1 MRLAWRRQGPPPLR
15 PLPMTSDTALLDEP
29 TVDTVPARR
38 ERRWLGDLIGCLV
51 VCLVVLAGYHD
62 VAFGGKTFSSSAQT
76 RGGALGGEACGT
88 PNGVCEPVTYD
99 DPRVDIVAS
108 AWQLEPWARINHSSL
123 ADREVPLWNDYE
135 GAGLPLAANMQSAVF
150 DPLLAALHLHP
161 TLLVQD
167 VMFLIGLA
175 LIGLGAYAAARSI
188 TLRPLAAT
196 AAGSVFGLSGWFF
209 VYSNSH
215 WFRTY
220 LYLGFLVA
228 CVEWTLRSNRW
239 LPVLLTGASIAG
251 MVVIGMPEPT
261 FMALVAAGV
270 YSLIRVFS
278 GPRVHDR
285 WRAVG
290 RLALGGV
297 LGLALAAP
305 LLVTFGEY
313 LPLSQNTHAALAGKP
328 PATDPKSY
336 FLNWLMPKI
345 SPDVNRAMAGTRTWV
360 GAGAFMLAVCALAS
374 PKALRKYVGWPI
386 AALGALVAI
395 QIYGGSL
402 VAWTRVV
409 PYWSQVLWPTFGT
422 PIIAFCIALLAGIG
436 VQAISDHA
444 LNRRLF
450 VLLTIALV
458 SVVIVAAM
466 VTPRIIALA
475 HDVKSRGGW
484 PLALVVSVVVVVVV
498 LLIRAP
504 RLAAGIVT
512 SAIIIELLLL
522 APSGFAAPRANPYPT
537 RTWISFLQDR
547 TASDGARVFSPDG
560 LLFPDTAGVYGLRAP
575 TMLDALYIER
585 YWDYLSAFVAHGLV
599 DRYLGTGPYEPAT
612 NVAGNQMFDLL
623 GIRYVMYDDETG
635 NAPPSWSGDQYQPV
649 FRGDGVTVYEN
660 THSAPR
666 AFIVHRIARA
676 ASRSSSLA
684 FLRKGERNLFPDRSI
699 QVTNKDMRSIAV
711 IESDA
716 ESVPAVE
723 DCTDTGKGATVVEHS
738 SDSVT
743 LDVDTSCAG
752 LLVLG
757 DSYYPGWEARV
768 NGDAARIYATDVAL
782 RGVAVPRGHS
792 RVEFRYRPHSFRL
805 GVAVFLAAI
814 VAIIS
819 IALIAGFRS
828 PWWQQRSER
837 RSRVAALDPPP
848 SPGRS

>member
-1 MRLAWRRQGPPPLR
+1 
-15 PLPMTSDTALLDEP
+15 MTSDTALLERP
-29 TVDTVPARR
+29 TVDAVPARR
-38 ERRWLGDLIGCLV
+38 ERRWLGDLIGCVV

-76 RGGALGGEACGT
+76 PGGALGGEACGT
-88 PNGVCEPVTYD
+88 ANGACEPVTYD
-99 DPRVDIVAS
+99 DPRVDLGAS
-108 AWQLEPWARINHSSL
+108 AWQLEPWAQINHSSL
-123 ADREVPLWNDYE
+123 ADRVVPLWNDYE

-150 DPLLAALHLHP
+150 DPLLAPLHLRP
-161 TLLVQD
+161 TVFVQD
-167 VMFLIGLA
+167 VMFLVGLA

-188 TLRPLAAT
+188 GLGPLAAT

-251 MVVIGMPEPT
+251 MIVIGMPEPT
-261 FMALVAAGV
+261 FMALVAAGI
-270 YSLIRVFS
+270 YCLIRVFF

-285 WRAVG
+285 RRSVG
-290 RLALGGV
+290 RLALGGA

-305 LLVTFGEY
+305 LLVIFGEY
-313 LPLSQNTHAALAGKP
+313 LPLSQNTHAALGGKP

-345 SPDVNRAMAGTRTWV
+345 SPDANRAMAGTRTWV
-360 GAGAFMLAVCALAS
+360 GAGAVMLAVCAFAS
-374 PKALRKYVGWPI
+374 PRALRKYVGWPI
-386 AALGALVAI
+386 AALGALVAL
-395 QIYGGSL
+395 QIYGGGL
-402 VAWTRVV
+402 VSWTRVL

-436 VQAISDHA
+436 VQAISDRA

-450 VLLTIALV
+450 VLLTIAVLLV
-458 SVVIVAAM
+458 VMATAAG
-466 VTPRIIALA
+466 TSRIIALA

-498 LLIRAP
+498 LLIRTP

-522 APSGFAAPRANPYPT
+522 APSGFAATRANPYPA
-537 RTWISFLQDR
+537 RTWISFLQSR

-585 YWDYLSAFVAHGLV
+585 YWDYLTAFVAHGLV

-612 NVAGNQMFDLL
+612 NIAGNQMFDLL

-635 NAPPSWSGDQYQPV
+635 NAPPSWSGDQYQRV

-660 THSAPR
+660 THAAPR
-666 AFIVHRIARA
+666 AFVVHRVARV
-676 ASRSSSLA
+676 SSPSSALA
-684 FLRKGERNLFPDRSI
+684 FLRKGERNLFPDHSI

-716 ESVPAVE
+716 DSVPAVE
-723 DCTDTGKGATVVEHS
+723 DCSDTGKGATVVARS
-738 SDSVT
+738 PDSVT

-752 LLVLG
+752 FLVLG

-768 NGDAARIYATDVAL
+768 NGDDARIYATDVAL

-792 RVEFRYRPHSFRL
+792 SVEFHYRPHSFRL
-805 GVAVFLAAI
+805 GMVILLAGIVAVIA
-814 VAIIS
+814 
-819 IALIAGFRS
+819 IALIAGYRS
-828 PWWQQRSER
+828 RWWQLRSER
-837 RSRVAALDPPP
+837 RSRGADFEQPP
-848 SPGRS
+848 SPG